1 MLVCAGLYT
10 DGLCVEMRKEEMICI
25 SGLCDSVR
33 VCVFYQFIS
42 ISVLLVL
49 VCILLACLCVCA
61 CVCACVCQE
70 MGDAVQTCISLL
82 SDALIHIY
90 FSVACADLHTA
101 CLLMCVCV
109 CVSGNG

>member
-1 MLVCAGLYT
+1 MHEVMKISVFSAICAGLYT

-33 VCVFYQFIS
+33 VYVFYQFIS

-61 CVCACVCQE
+61 CVC
-70 MGDAVQTCISLL
+70 
-82 SDALIHIY
+82 
-90 FSVACADLHTA
+90 
-101 CLLMCVCV
+101 VCV
-109 CVSGNG
+109 CVRKWVTLCKHV